1 MKEEW
6 KHIEGFEGLYEVS
19 NLGQVRSFY
28 TVEAKILK
36 PSINKYGYLRVCLCK
51 NGKQHTKT
59 IHRLVATAFIPN
71 AEDKPQVNHI
81 DGDKTNNR
89 VDNLE
94 WCTARENTQHAWD
107 TGLKKITE
115 ETRSKMSEAQKGRE
129 VSSETRKKIS
139 ETHKGKK
146 FSKEHKRKISESKKG
161 KKLSEETKKK
171 ISKSQYKQVICV
183 TTDEIFTSIIEA
195 GSHYNVARPNITRC
209 CRGNKKSAGKHPIT
223 GEKLVWQYV
232 DD

>member
-1 MKEEW
+1 MVYGKR
-6 KHIEGFEGLYEVS
+6 KH
-19 NLGQVRSFY
+19 
-28 TVEAKILK
+28 
-36 PSINKYGYLRVCLCK
+36 
-51 NGKQHTKT
+51 
-59 IHRLVATAFIPN
+59 ATRMGHWI
-71 AEDKPQVNHI
+71 
-81 DGDKTNNR
+81 
-89 VDNLE
+89 
-94 WCTARENTQHAWD
+94 
-107 TGLKKITE
+107 KKITE